1 MTLIVQEEDDL
12 EILYFYDYDAKN
24 DVEKALQEDLIKRA
38 DYTVRECKLLGSDRE
53 GYFLYLRGTPE
64 MMKEVDTLFA
74 DLPLEKVPEK
84 EARDIIEKIKAED
97 DSAATG
103 MGMIFG

>member
-1 MTLIVQEEDDL
+1 MIVPEENDL
-12 EILYFYDYDAKN
+12 EILYFYNTDAKK

-64 MMKEVDTLFA
+64 MMKEMDKLLA

-84 EARDIIEKIKAED
+84 EARNIIEKIKAED

>member
-1 MTLIVQEEDDL
+1 M
-12 EILYFYDYDAKN
+12 EILYFYDYDAKK
-24 DVEKALQEDLIKRA
+24 DVEEVLQEDLIKRA
-38 DYTVRECKLLGSDRE
+38 DYTIRECKLLDSTRK
-53 GYFLYLRGTPE
+53 GYFLYIRGTPE
-64 MMKEVDTLFA
+64 MMKRVDELFA

-84 EARDIIEKIKAED
+84 EAKEIVKKIKAED

>member
-1 MTLIVQEEDDL
+1 L
-12 EILYFYDYDAKN
+12 EILYFYNYDAKK
-24 DVEKALQEDLIKRA
+24 DVEEVLQEDLIKRA

-64 MMKEVDTLFA
+64 MMKEMNKLLA
-74 DLPLEKVPEK
+74 NLPLEKVPEK
-84 EARDIIEKIKAED
+84 EAKNIIEKIKAED

>member
-12 EILYFYDYDAKN
+12 ETLYFYDYDAKK
-24 DVEKALQEDLIKRA
+24 DVEEVLQEDLIKRA

-53 GYFLYLRGTPE
+53 GYFLYIRGTPE
-64 MMKEVDTLFA
+64 MMEEVNKLLA

-84 EARDIIEKIKAED
+84 EAKELIKKIKAED
-97 DSAATG
+97 ESAATG
-103 MGMIFG
+103 MGMRFG